1 MFSFS
6 VFVLSFPTGFGDF
19 VPSHP
24 IYMML
29 SIVYLIF
36 GLALTSMCINGKFV
50 INLSENMLL
59 VI

>member
-1 MFSFS
+1 MLIYNS
-6 VFVLSFPTGFGDF
+6 FVLLSIPTGFGDF

-36 GLALTSMCINGKFV
+36 GLALTSMCINGELFNH
-50 INLSENMLL
+50 ITMFM
-59 VI
+59 